1 MSNPK
6 RLVVA
11 GEDDKGVA
19 AGGSTSVSRSQA
31 QALWAGAG
39 PDQRRVQWR
48 AQLPR
53 NRIDIDNHFSSMLTV
68 RSFIVKEHLL
78 TFFFNNGKQFPFQPS
93 SERTH
98 VAS

>member
-31 QALWAGAG
+31 QALWAG

-53 NRIDIDNHFSSMLTV
+53 NRIVIDNHFSSMLIV

-78 TFFFNNGKQFPFQPS
+78 TFFLIMENSFRFSLLPKGHTLP
-93 SERTH
+93 
-98 VAS
+98 AS